1 MGQQSFV
8 VQVPVLTD
16 LKEVKLLLR
25 DSGGYKKYMVQ
36 LVDLLTCCRH
46 FDHAYEEHHIVLVDT
61 LLFQDTDM
69 KTLSIH
75 HALSSSR
82 HTQILPAGPH
92 DTNPVEQVQLDTP
105 FYTSAYRSQQDSS
118 AVVSAAIST

>member
-8 VQVPVLTD
+8 QVLVPTD

-25 DSGGYKKYMVQ
+25 DSGGDKKYMAQ
-36 LVDLLTCCRH
+36 WVDLLTCCRH
-46 FDHAYEEHHIVLVDT
+46 FDHAYEEHHIVSVDT
-61 LLFQDTDM
+61 LRFQDTDK

-92 DTNPVEQVQLDTP
+92 DTTLVEQVPLDTP
-105 FYTSAYRSQQDSS
+105 FYTSAYHSQKDSS